1 MAKRVFR
8 PGRDKYDQDD
18 GDVHDRDADDDHV
31 HDGDGDDDHVHDS
44 DGNDAH
50 DNNYKKIPLLSR
62 CLPRFHQLSL
72 FSKKIVGNAKK
83 NYFSL
88 LRLILLE
95 VVKIFSE
102 NNWWVKHD
110 HHLDRC
116 AYFHR

>member
-18 GDVHDRDADDDHV
+18 GDVHDGDADDDV
-31 HDGDGDDDHVHDS
+31 HDRDGDDDHVHDS

-72 FSKKIVGNAKK
+72 FSKK
-83 NYFSL
+83 F
-88 LRLILLE
+88 LLE
-95 VVKIFSE
+95 MQKKTTFLSS
-102 NNWWVKHD
+102 D
-110 HHLDRC
+110 
-116 AYFHR
+116 